1 MNVAKLLWLIP
12 LFISPFVLSIKG
24 SLGYM
29 IVIPF
34 LAIPAA
40 ITSMYCTTLRKKA
53 DLYKFQDDAKIP
65 FIRGRIVRYIIG
77 GLFAFLGAFVFPV
90 WARYLSVIEIASL
103 LILPIIY
110 LMINYIIKKY
120 LQNKLK
126 SEFLKNSSIGAT
138 RILTTVIVSLL
149 YPFIVYQL
157 GGYSEQGALITFDKN
172 YIANA
177 VSSYINMQDAIS
189 GGIFSNFSSVW
200 AYIIL
205 FFANG
210 ITFLFLLNYFLF
222 FLLKK
227 DDLLS
232 VVRPLKDEPLSIG
245 SAVMY
250 GVFGGIGLLIYIM
263 LFAGLQNFTKSD
275 TGQNIINAGN
285 DIATEWND
293 DKPIINKI
301 RCSLEIINGI
311 SYKAGTIEQIE
322 AETKEYSKNYID
334 KYYDTMIRNT
344 DSFLDDYYSLLGQ
357 YKQIAKTIIGD
368 AEEYMQEL
376 FIKHLTKDLPEY
388 NINFSNPE
396 FENILAKNKFYAKDC
411 ITIEET
417 TFDEIELR
425 TQNDIIADV
434 TAKDDYHTLG
444 PGFGAVSGSLIG
456 MTMAKVT
463 VSAGW
468 KGATVLLTKFA
479 IGTAAK
485 PFGAAAGA
493 AAGAAFGSFIPG
505 IGTALGAVGGT
516 IIGIIG
522 GIGVDKA
529 VTEADEY
536 INREDFKKEIINAIE
551 QARQEALNKLK

>member
-1 MNVAKLLWLIP
+1 MLYLQRLDQ
-12 LFISPFVLSIKG
+12 
-24 SLGYM
+24 
-29 IVIPF
+29 
-34 LAIPAA
+34 
-40 ITSMYCTTLRKKA
+40 CTAQLYAKKA

-65 FIRGRIVRYIIG
+65 FIRSRFIRYTLGIF
-77 GLFAFLGAFVFPV
+77 FAFVGAFVFPV
-90 WARYLSVIEIASL
+90 WARYLSVIEIVSL
-103 LILPIIY
+103 IILPIIY
-110 LMINYIIKKY
+110 LIINYIIKKY

-126 SEFLKNSSIGAT
+126 SEFIKNSSNGAAK
-138 RILTTVIVSLL
+138 ILTTVIVALL

-157 GGYSEQGALITFDKN
+157 GGYSEPGALITFDKN
-172 YIANA
+172 YIASFI
-177 VSSYINMQDAIS
+177 SSHINMQNSIS
-189 GGIFSNFSSVW
+189 NGIFTNFNSVW

-205 FFANG
+205 FLANG
-210 ITFLFLLNYFLF
+210 VTFLFLLNFCLF

-232 VVRPLKDEPLSIG
+232 VVRNLKNEPLNIG
-245 SAVMY
+245 SAIMY
-250 GVFGGIGLLIYIM
+250 GVFGGIGLFLYIM

-285 DIATEWND
+285 NIAIEWND

-311 SYKAGTIEQIE
+311 SYKAGTIKQIE
-322 AETKEYSKNYID
+322 AETKEYSKNYIN

-388 NINFSNPE
+388 DINFSNPE
-396 FENILAKNKFYAKDC
+396 FARILNDNKFFAKDC

-434 TAKDDYHTLG
+434 TANDDYHTLG

-456 MTMAKVT
+456 MTIAKVT

-485 PFGAAAGA
+485 PFGAAIGA

-505 IGTALGAVGGT
+505 IGTAVGAVGGT